1 MCGRGYKRLNKID
14 LGRTAY
20 RDTWSL
26 QKDLAVKRRQG
37 FIADCLII
45 TEHNPVITMG
55 RGTSRENLLA
65 TPDILRKKGVE
76 LFEIERGGDITFH
89 GPGQLV
95 VYPIVD
101 LTVRGRDV
109 HKYLRDLEQLMIST
123 LADFGLDAG
132 VKNGLTGVWVGDH
145 KVGAI
150 GVAVSKWVTYHGLAL
165 NVNTDLDY
173 FKLINPCGITQFP
186 VGSVS
191 GLLGQEVPLTKLA
204 EGLSQN
210 FAAMFGYEMETI
222 EDINELLNRPQ
233 STVAFRAGEGTD
245 GNN

>member
-1 MCGRGYKRLNKID
+1 
-14 LGRTAY
+14 
-20 RDTWSL
+20 
-26 QKDLAVKRRQG
+26 
-37 FIADCLII
+37 
-45 TEHNPVITMG
+45 MG

-65 TPDILRKKGVE
+65 SPADLRTKGVE
-76 LFEIERGGDITFH
+76 IFEIERGGDITFH

-109 HKYLRDLEQLMIST
+109 HKYLRDLERLMIAT
-123 LADFGLDAG
+123 LADLGLEAG
-132 VKNGLTGVWVGDH
+132 IKYGLTGVWVDDH

-173 FKLINPCGITQFP
+173 FRLINPCGITQYP

-191 GLLGQEVPLTKLA
+191 RLLGRELPLSDVADTLA
-204 EGLSQN
+204 RD
-210 FAAMFGYEMETI
+210 FADMFNYEMETADNLQGI
-222 EDINELLNRPQ
+222 TEPRPFTKTQ
-233 STVAFRAGEGTD
+233 
-245 GNN
+245 